1 MKKMRIALRS
11 NDIRI
16 LSLGG
21 TVKIP
26 VEEPDTNDIQEI
38 IIRFSEIDPA
48 IEILDDHEGGI

>member
-48 IEILDDHEGGI
+48 IEILDDHEE